1 MGPNEHLKFLQR
13 RDSKG
18 SPQYMGTQ
26 GMLRPISQLP
36 DVVREPSEDTS
47 GRAEVPALAQVRL
60 GSSQSNK
67 QRASQQ
73 QPELKT
79 S

>member
-1 MGPNEHLKFLQR
+1 MGSEHSMEMRVTWDQMSISNSCREETPKVL
-13 RDSKG
+13 
-18 SPQYMGTQ
+18 PQYMGTQ

-60 GSSQSNK
+60 GSSQSN
-67 QRASQQ
+67 
-73 QPELKT
+73 
-79 S
+79 